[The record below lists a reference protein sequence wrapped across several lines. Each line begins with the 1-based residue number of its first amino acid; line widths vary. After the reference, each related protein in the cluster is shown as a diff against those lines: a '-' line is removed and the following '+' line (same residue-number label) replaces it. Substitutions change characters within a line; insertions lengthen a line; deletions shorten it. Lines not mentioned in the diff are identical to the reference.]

1 MKILSMQATF
11 GKLENETIT
20 FQPELNVIHA
30 PNEWGKST
38 WCAFIA
44 AMLYGIDTR
53 ERTTQT
59 ALADKERYAPWSG
72 KPMTGRMELEWNGKG
87 ITIERGTKGRSIFGV
102 FKAYE
107 TESGLPI
114 EALTAENCGLTL
126 LGVEKSVFLKS
137 AFIRQNDLQVTQD
150 EALRRR
156 LNALVTTGDESG
168 ASDRLA
174 QQLKELKNACRHNKT
189 GLLPQ
194 LETKRAQTAGKLEQL
209 QSLHTQTQQLNQRAT
224 ALNEQIHALK
234 NHRDALRY
242 AAVQADLQQVDQAR
256 EAHRAAQEQE
266 QLLATACASLP
277 SPAEADAALEQLS
290 RLQEQLDA
298 LQRQEL
304 PAMPAP
310 PAQKAPFHGLDARQ
324 TKEMLDRDLWQYAAV
339 KNNKQYIP
347 YIIIT
352 VLGFA
357 LAIAM
362 CTMPPQVQQWFWIPL
377 LAGTIPTIIKRLPH
391 VNDRK
396 LRIELE
402 HKYSSDNPGLW
413 EAAANAH
420 IQALED
426 HTQAMAAYEGQ
437 RVAMRAEKE
446 QLEQK
451 ILSVTQG
458 APVTA
463 SRKYWQQVQQQHR
476 TLAEARKI
484 TAQAFKHTQAMESMI
499 RTAEPPKEPDALTYS
514 AMETDQRLN
523 AAALEQQRL
532 QQMLGQ
538 AQGQAEALGSEAQL
552 TKELDS
558 LDNRIGKLEAVHD
571 ALILAQQTL
580 EEAALELQRQFAPRI
595 SKRAA
600 DIFRELTGGRYDRLT
615 LDQELSLHAGA
626 EGEDTLLPWLWRSNG
641 TIDQL
646 YLALRLAVAE
656 ELTPDAP
663 LILDDALIQFDDD
676 RMTKAMQILSQT
688 AIHRQ
693 VILFSC
699 QKREKSWKNT

>member
-20 FQPELNVIHA
+20 FQPGLNVIHA

-53 ERTTQT
+53 ERTTQA

-72 KPMTGRMELEWNGKG
+72 KPMTGRMELEWNGKH
-87 ITIERGTKGRSIFGV
+87 ITIERSTKGRSIFGV

-114 EALTAENCGLTL
+114 DALTAENCGLAL
-126 LGVEKSVFLKS
+126 LGVEKTVFLKS

-168 ASDRLA
+168 ASDQLA
-174 QQLKELKNACRHNKT
+174 QKLKELKNACRHNKT

-194 LETKRAQTAGKLEQL
+194 LETKRAEATGKLEQL
-209 QSLHTQTQQLNQRAT
+209 RSLRIQADQLTQRGAALTQ
-224 ALNEQIHALK
+224 EIHALE

-242 AAVQADLQQVDQAR
+242 AAAQADLQQVDKAR
-256 EAHRAAQEQE
+256 DAHRIAQERE
-266 QLLATACASLP
+266 QLLENTCASLP
-277 SPAEADAALEQLS
+277 TPEDADTALEQLAQ
-290 RLQEQLDA
+290 LQEQLDA
-298 LQRQEL
+298 LQRQEM
-304 PAMPAP
+304 PALPAP
-310 PAQKAPFHGLDARQ
+310 PAQKAPFHGLDAQ
-324 TKEMLDRDLWQYAAV
+324 QAKDMLDRDLWQYAAL
-339 KNNKQYIP
+339 KNSKQYIL
-347 YIIIT
+347 YIAIAI
-352 VLGFA
+352 LGIA
-357 LAIAM
+357 LALVM
-362 CTMPPQVQQWFWIPL
+362 CFAFPQLQSWCWIPL
-377 LAGTIPTIIKRLPH
+377 VVGMLPAFYKRLAQ

-396 LRIELE
+396 LQVELE

-413 EAAANAH
+413 EIVADAH

-426 HTQAMAAYEGQ
+426 HAKAMASYEAQ
-437 RVAMRAEKE
+437 RTKLHMEKE
-446 QLEQK
+446 QLERK
-451 ILSVTQG
+451 IMAVTQG
-458 APVTA
+458 APVA
-463 SRKYWQQVQQQHR
+463 GARKYWQQVQQQHQL
-476 TLAEARKI
+476 LADAKK
-484 TAQAFKHTQAMESMI
+484 TAVQALDHAKAMESMV
-499 RTAEPPKEPDALTYS
+499 RKAEPPKEPDTLSYS
-514 AMETDQRLN
+514 APETERRLS
-523 AAALEQQRL
+523 AALAEQHRL
-532 QQMLGQ
+532 QQLLGQ
-538 AQGQAEALGSEAQL
+538 AQGQAEALGDEALLQ
-552 TKELDS
+552 KELDS
-558 LDNRIGKLEAVHD
+558 LDARIEKLEAVHD

-595 SKRAA
+595 SKRAGE
-600 DIFRELTGGRYDRLT
+600 IFGQLTGGRYNRLT
-615 LDQELSLHAGA
+615 LDQELSLHTGT
-626 EGEDTLLPWLWRSNG
+626 EDEDTLLPWLWRSNG
-641 TIDQL
+641 TVDQL

-663 LILDDALIQFDDD
+663 VILDDALVQFDDD
-676 RMTKAMQILSQT
+676 RMAKAMQLLSQA

-699 QKREKSWKNT
+699 QKREKSWKNE